1 MASSEILL
9 SVNQADIF
17 QVNGANAGITAET
30 SVDFGK
36 ACHKMMFIS
45 TTDDL
50 LVDFTNT
57 VAGTGGAA
65 CVRIPAGQTFW
76 MESTQP
82 IRNIKIK
89 ASAGVG
95 RYTILAY

>member
-1 MASSEILL
+1 M

-17 QVNGANAGITAET
+17 QINGANSTITSET

-36 ACHKMMFIS
+36 GIQKMMFS
-45 TTDDL
+45 TTTDDL
-50 LVDFTNT
+50 MVDFTNT
-57 VAGTGGAA
+57 SSGTGGAN
-65 CVRIPAGQTFW
+65 CVRIPAGQMFW
-76 MESTQP
+76 VESTQP

-95 RYTILAY
+95 RYTIMAY